1 MLRMNSYLKRISI
14 FVLFSLSINIS
25 FAGEVKAPPRTIE
38 DILQALENSAA
49 NNDSVQEAIELTRM
63 QPPKSDD
70 SEDKHLFFSSRSE
83 AFARLGQT
91 SQAIADLETA
101 INEFPSKYI
110 YLRMTDLSKLAKYE
124 TEIGNINKA
133 LGLLLKARE
142 LIPQGGMV
150 LSYYIGNDSMLSNLY
165 AESGDFQQAEKYI
178 RDAEATNTALKR
190 SPNFAAAGQWWI
202 ATTLNAKAIYAG
214 HQGKWNECEANL
226 RKAIPIMKTWVD
238 EIKKNPASKLNTKLS
253 ENPLDGRYVI
263 GNYLVPL
270 IGAQTLFARSLVSQG
285 KLVEAEVQIREAI
298 STALSSY
305 GKSSIQTAKTL
316 LELSNILYEE
326 DRIKEAT
333 QLAKESLLI
342 LNRAG
347 ASQNSLSVLKAKKSL
362 ARYLVAEKKYAE
374 ADQLFTDI
382 EEQAQ
387 LNKVFDKQ
395 ITTADI
401 DWVISKIKIG
411 QAQAAYQISQ
421 DLINGLMKQ
430 SNPSEKRLA
439 TLGALDAYALHSLG
453 KNEQAHDMYKR
464 YVPTLINASGVDAEN
479 QTSGGRDQERLT
491 LALEGDLSTVA
502 SLVESSK
509 GKASELVSEAFQ
521 LADVVRGSGVQRA
534 LTASAARA
542 SIKDPKL
549 SELARKEQDIQ
560 RQIISLEQI
569 LSDLLSAS
577 SENQLPAVQ
586 AQMRKDIAQ
595 LKVERTQL
603 KKEIE
608 LQFPDYA
615 NLVNPKP
622 VTLESIK
629 KLLKPEEVFVS
640 WYFSD
645 KESFV
650 WAVTAHDA
658 PQFHKLNTTRQ
669 QVAQTVTQLRRAL
682 DPNVSSV
689 AELPRFDVALAN
701 RLYQDILAPIESAL
715 VGKKVMLTVPHGE
728 LGQLPLSLLVT
739 QNTAL
744 DIKSKNTDFSDY
756 RQVPW
761 LMKNIAI
768 AQLPSATALVSLR
781 NAPKH
786 NHVRRAFAGF
796 GDPYFSDKQAEQA
809 QTQVSMAT
817 TGTSRGA
824 GFSQR
829 STPKTRGVNSAQ
841 LALLPRLPDTQD
853 EIEQIA
859 HALGADP
866 AKDIFLHKQANVSKV
881 LSTDL
886 SDRQV
891 VMFATH
897 GLVPGDLDG
906 LTQPAL
912 ALTAP
917 SVSGETEGDGLL
929 TMDKILSMKLNADW
943 VILSACNTALG
954 EGAGAEAV
962 SGLGRAFFYAGAR
975 ALLVTNWPVDSQSAT
990 LLTSEMFHFFKE
1002 KPNLSKPEYL
1012 QMTMR
1017 NMLDNLGL
1025 QDSTGKTLYTYAH
1038 PLFWAPYVLVGD

>member
-1 MLRMNSYLKRISI
+1 M
-14 FVLFSLSINIS
+14 
-25 FAGEVKAPPRTIE
+25 
-38 DILQALENSAA
+38 
-49 NNDSVQEAIELTRM
+49 
-63 QPPKSDD
+63 
-70 SEDKHLFFSSRSE
+70 
-83 AFARLGQT
+83 
-91 SQAIADLETA
+91 
-101 INEFPSKYI
+101 
-110 YLRMTDLSKLAKYE
+110 
-124 TEIGNINKA
+124 
-133 LGLLLKARE
+133 
-142 LIPQGGMV
+142 
-150 LSYYIGNDSMLSNLY
+150 
-165 AESGDFQQAEKYI
+165 
-178 RDAEATNTALKR
+178 
-190 SPNFAAAGQWWI
+190 
-202 ATTLNAKAIYAG
+202 
-214 HQGKWNECEANL
+214 
-226 RKAIPIMKTWVD
+226 
-238 EIKKNPASKLNTKLS
+238 
-253 ENPLDGRYVI
+253 
-263 GNYLVPL
+263 
-270 IGAQTLFARSLVSQG
+270 
-285 KLVEAEVQIREAI
+285 
-298 STALSSY
+298 
-305 GKSSIQTAKTL
+305 
-316 LELSNILYEE
+316 
-326 DRIKEAT
+326 
-333 QLAKESLLI
+333 
-342 LNRAG
+342 
-347 ASQNSLSVLKAKKSL
+347 
-362 ARYLVAEKKYAE
+362 
-374 ADQLFTDI
+374 
-382 EEQAQ
+382 
-387 LNKVFDKQ
+387 
-395 ITTADI
+395 
-401 DWVISKIKIG
+401 
-411 QAQAAYQISQ
+411 
-421 DLINGLMKQ
+421 
-430 SNPSEKRLA
+430 
-439 TLGALDAYALHSLG
+439 
-453 KNEQAHDMYKR
+453 
-464 YVPTLINASGVDAEN
+464 
-479 QTSGGRDQERLT
+479 
-491 LALEGDLSTVA
+491 
-502 SLVESSK
+502 
-509 GKASELVSEAFQ
+509 
-521 LADVVRGSGVQRA
+521 
-534 LTASAARA
+534 
-542 SIKDPKL
+542 
-549 SELARKEQDIQ
+549 
-560 RQIISLEQI
+560 
-569 LSDLLSAS
+569 LSAS

-739 QNTAL
+739 QNTPL

-809 QTQVSMAT
+809 QTQVSLAA

>member
-1 MLRMNSYLKRISI
+1 MRLNTWMLKF
-14 FVLFSLSINIS
+14 FVSVGF
-25 FAGEVKAPPRTIE
+25 FAGASLLFAAELKAPPRSI
-38 DILQALENSAA
+38 DDVLQAIKKNTKE
-49 NNDSVQEAIELTRM
+49 
-63 QPPKSDD
+63 
-70 SEDKHLFFSSRSE
+70 SESLSE
-83 AFARLGQT
+83 AKKLILKKLSDQASDEEKNHFYFNRAEAYFRVGQT
-91 SQAIADLETA
+91 DKAIADLILVTEKYPSSNPKYRAQDLQILSSYQESAGNLKDSLATSLKQRAAIPPNAVPMFLANDTALVTLYSET
-101 INEFPSKYI
+101 
-110 YLRMTDLSKLAKYE
+110 
-124 TEIGNINKA
+124 GNFV
-133 LGLLLKARE
+133 E
-142 LIPQGGMV
+142 
-150 LSYYIGNDSMLSNLY
+150 
-165 AESGDFQQAEKYI
+165 AEKYL
-178 RDAEATNTALKR
+178 RDAEATLVFARR
-190 SPNFAAAGQWWI
+190 SPNYIFLGDWW
-202 ATTLNAKAIYAG
+202 NAEFIHTKGIYLIQ
-214 HQGKWNECEANL
+214 QGKWAEAE
-226 RKAIPIMKTWVD
+226 AILQK
-238 EIKKNPASKLNTKLS
+238 
-253 ENPLDGRYVI
+253 G
-263 GNYLVPL
+263 VPL
-270 IGAQTLFARSLVSQG
+270 IHKWFKKVEDLPINKLGFEAGNDEDATTKLIRHVLPKRLDMQRLYANALANQG
-285 KLVEAEVQIREAI
+285 KLIEAEIQIREALQL
-298 STALSSY
+298 ALSYY
-305 GKSSIQTAKTL
+305 GADSQPVADSLI
-316 LELSNILYEE
+316 ELSGVIAGQS
-326 DRIKEAT
+326 RMGEAI
-333 QLAKESLLI
+333 QLAQLAVQTYLTSGSAENS
-342 LNRAG
+342 
-347 ASQNSLSVLKAKKSL
+347 NSLIKTKRAIG
-362 ARYLVAEKKYAE
+362 RYLVMAGQFEKAS
-374 ADQLFTDI
+374 
-382 EEQAQ
+382 
-387 LNKVFDKQ
+387 KVFDEVNALMNSNKMIGDQ
-395 ITTADI
+395 GVFVDI
-401 DWVISKIKIG
+401 DWAIAKVKINQAESARKIT
-411 QAQAAYQISQ
+411 QE
-421 DLINGLMKQ
+421 LIANLKKQ
-430 SNPSEKRLA
+430 SNPSERLLA
-439 TLGALDAYALHSLG
+439 EYEIMDAYALHG
-453 KNEQAHDMYKR
+453 MGQDEQAQTIYSKYM
-464 YVPTLINASGVDAEN
+464 PTLLSFSEGDSEN
-479 QTSGGRDQERLT
+479 GNSSEYQRKI
-491 LALEGDLSTVA
+491 LALEDEISILAGLTK
-502 SLVESSK
+502 SK
-509 GKASELVSEAFQ
+509 PEHAPEYMAQAFK

-542 SIKDPKL
+542 NIKAPKL
-549 SELARKEQDIQ
+549 ANLARQEQDTQARIA
-560 RQIISLEQI
+560 SLEKI
-569 LSDLLSAS
+569 LGALLAAPADD
-577 SENQLPAVQ
+577 QLPAVQ

-650 WAVTAHDA
+650 WTVTAHDA

-739 QNTAL
+739 QNTPL